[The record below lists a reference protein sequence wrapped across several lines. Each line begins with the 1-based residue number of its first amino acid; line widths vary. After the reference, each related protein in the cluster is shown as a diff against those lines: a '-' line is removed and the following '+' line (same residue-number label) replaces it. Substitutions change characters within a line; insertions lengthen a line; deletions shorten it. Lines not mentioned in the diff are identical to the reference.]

1 MKRMMIIGSPG
12 SGKSTLAKLIAQ
24 KEGLPLVHLDKL
36 FWQEGWVETPAE
48 EFDRRLAEA
57 VDKDA
62 WVIDGNYTRTIS
74 MRLKR
79 ADMVVFLDYPRRICM
94 WRICKRILKHYGR
107 TRSDMGSGCPERFDV
122 SFLQYV
128 WNFRKHSREKILA
141 LLTDAKGK
149 QIVHIQNKKEY
160 RHFVKGL

>member
-57 VDKDA
+57 VEMDA

-79 ADMVVFLDYPRRICM
+79 ADTVVFFGLSQADLHVEDLQKNFKALRQNPFGYGEWLPGTVRCFLFAICVELSETQQRKNSCHADRR
-94 WRICKRILKHYGR
+94 
-107 TRSDMGSGCPERFDV
+107 
-122 SFLQYV
+122 
-128 WNFRKHSREKILA
+128 
-141 LLTDAKGK
+141 KGK
-149 QIVHIQNKKEY
+149 ADCSYSK
-160 RHFVKGL
+160 